1 MSKVSDNNTP
11 RTGEVTERARYNL
24 KQLYSYIRAL
34 AERRFATVNDFE
46 DYSFS
51 LRLDKLPEHEFVLTP
66 AFSENKDA
74 SEDDLILSVT
84 KAEVAPC
91 PALPK
96 SLVGWLNSGWDDPSC
111 KAVPMDKH
119 ETPTD
124 DPENPEIE
132 LFTDDPVR
140 RADYGVWLS
149 LRDTW
154 QKDALPAYNAR
165 KLYDRLYALYSELER
180 EKDRLELMLGDGIF
194 ETTLED
200 GTKICHPLVIER
212 ATLVFN
218 SNVPCF
224 TVSDC
229 DTSPS
234 LFSRLLRGIP
244 GLEWNCLSDFSEQLE
259 HEQIHPYEIE
269 RFGQFLS
276 SFSNA
281 ISSECEFLKPAAETE
296 AQPEVVEL
304 DENGEPVL
312 PAYETAE
319 EEKPAAKYTIRRGA
333 VLFTRPRAFGYS
345 AILDKIIDNIDVA
358 EEFSPSLL
366 SIIGEGE
373 PAQTDVTI
381 RNGAMEVNGI
391 DRDVLLEKAAN
402 REQLLI
408 AKKLAVNSA
417 VLVQG
422 PPGTGKTHTISNI
435 VGDLLARGMSV
446 LISSQTSK
454 ALSVLRDKISEPIR
468 PLCVSV
474 LDDNR
479 KQLEQSLSAINDY
492 MSAHNAD
499 SLDQEAEELERE
511 RTSVIDRLS
520 ALRGELIRLVEA
532 EYAPIASTEGEM
544 SPKDA
549 AMFIAALAEEA
560 FIPDSVPLETELP
573 LFEDELSRL
582 YASNISVTADDETIL
597 ASGAPDSS
605 ALLKPAAFGRV
616 CSIVS
621 QTDEELTSRGVDYWK
636 NGVERD
642 AGELKNITDDL
653 RRLAA
658 DITSAAEWK
667 LRLAQAGL
675 GAAGKDSV
683 FSRIGDAIPELRELA
698 NDLRADIID
707 STPMI
712 PENMVSAE
720 SQTIINEILEEVE
733 GERIGT
739 AMRTVLALTHPLK
752 YSAWK
757 QLLDSCLINGEIPD
771 TRSELETLSRYHHL
785 LYGRQQ
791 LIKRWQTAVES
802 IGGPAIGGEEPEAQ
816 AAQGWSTVS
825 TWLGWYENQWTPVA
839 EKLRTLGFDLERY
852 WESLPIESRMQGE
865 IPAVQCALTTG
876 GLAEII
882 EDEFFRGDR
891 SECLDRLASDSRAL
905 LPYTQDIELLRGLRE
920 CIERR
925 DAENYG
931 TFYDCYDR
939 ICLKRETYLNRLEL
953 IARLKAVCPKWAE
966 LIAQREGVN
975 GAGEIPGDISRHWL
989 RAQLSGELNRRCG
1002 TRVSEVQSQIE
1013 KLNSQLSGLTR
1024 ELISRKAWSA
1034 QLRTMMDGRKKQAL
1048 ANWATL
1054 VKRVGKGTGKR
1065 AEQLLASGE
1074 LRRAMKECRRAVPV
1088 WIMPMSSVAEYFDPA
1103 DEKFDVLIIDEASQA
1118 DLTALV
1124 SLYLAKKV
1132 IVVGDD
1138 RQVSPSPIGVDVETS
1153 AKLRQEFL
1161 SDIPAA
1167 TMYDE
1172 LTSVYDLAKANY
1184 EPITLREHFRCA
1196 DDIINF
1202 SNYYTY
1208 DGLICP
1214 LRDSASIK
1222 LHPSTVSYHVDAAA
1236 PAKRKTNRSEAVAT
1250 AALIKACIEQPE
1262 YKKSTFGVITMLGD
1276 EQALMID
1283 RILRDKL
1290 TEYMYQSRQILCGN
1304 PSYFQGDER
1313 DVIFISLVDTPKGDG
1328 TALSVRREG
1337 YNELYAK
1344 RYNVAAS
1351 RARDQLWVVHSL
1363 NPGTDL
1369 KGDDIRLSLIRH
1381 AEDPAS
1387 TAAALEKKHPAVL
1400 SDMEEAVSAEL
1411 TRAGYRV
1418 VSRQKVGSYIVGL
1431 TCEGKGGR
1439 VAIECDGDVATDA
1452 QTIVTELNKQSV
1464 LERLGWRFIRLRA
1477 SEYYRDPAGFLASL
1491 AGTVEALGLEPGA
1504 EKKSADSSELLDR
1517 VRARAA
1523 ELIAEWSLPAAAGDD
1538 GDSAQGDDETP
1549 ESDSNIE
1556 AAEADDAENA
1566 DIEAVDDA
1574 ELKDTSAVKVKP
1586 VRVDTGS
1593 TN

>member
-1 MSKVSDNNTP
+1 MSDNPTASGAVSD
-11 RTGEVTERARYNL
+11 RARYNL
-24 KQLYSYIRAL
+24 KQLYCYIRAL
-34 AERRFATVNDFE
+34 AERRFATINDYS
-46 DYSFS
+46 DYSFN
-51 LRLDKLPEHEFVLTP
+51 LALDALPEHEMVLTP
-66 AFSENKDA
+66 AFSDNKDA

-84 KAEVAPC
+84 KVEVPPC

-96 SLVGWLNSGWDDPSC
+96 SLSGWMNDGWDDPTA
-111 KAVPMDKH
+111 KAAPMDRH
-119 ETPTD
+119 EIPSD
-124 DPENPEIE
+124 DPENPEII

-154 QKDALPAYNAR
+154 QQTALPAYKAR
-165 KLYDRLYALYSELER
+165 KLYDKLYALYSELER
-180 EKDRLELMLGDGIF
+180 EKDRLELMLGDGLF

-200 GTKICHPLVIER
+200 GTKVCHPLVIER

-234 LFSRLLRGIP
+234 LYSRLLRGIS
-244 GLEWNCLSDFSEQLE
+244 GLEWNCLSDFSDQLE
-259 HEQIHPYEIE
+259 REQIHPYETE
-269 RFGQFLS
+269 RFEQFLS

-281 ISSECEFLKPAAETE
+281 ISSECDFLRIKNEDTETAAEADDDPSTE
-296 AQPEVVEL
+296 DIQ
-304 DENGEPVL
+304 
-312 PAYETAE
+312 PAYETSDE
-319 EEKPAAKYTIRRGA
+319 EQPAAKYTIRRGA

-345 AILDKIIDNIDVA
+345 AILDKIIDNIDVSD
-358 EEFSPSLL
+358 EFSESLL
-366 SIIGEGE
+366 SIIGEGT
-373 PAQTDVTI
+373 PSQTDVTI
-381 RNGAMEVNGI
+381 HNGAMEANGI
-391 DRDVLLEKAAN
+391 AHDVLLEKAAN

-408 AKKLAVNSA
+408 ARKLAVNSA

-435 VGDLLARGMSV
+435 VGDLLAQGMSV

-479 KQLEQSLSAINDY
+479 KQLEQSLGAINDY
-492 MSAHNAD
+492 MSAHNVE
-499 SLDQEAEELERE
+499 SLDQEAEELSRE
-511 RTSVIDRLS
+511 RTEVIDRLS
-520 ALRGELIRLVEA
+520 ALRSELITLVEA
-532 EYAPIASTEGEM
+532 EYSPIPCTDGEL

-549 AMFIAALAEEA
+549 ALLIASLSDSA
-560 FIPDSVPLETELP
+560 FIPDSVSLDTQLP
-573 LFEDELSRL
+573 LTADELSRL
-582 YASNISVTADDETIL
+582 YASNLSLSAAEEQLLTA
-597 ASGAPDSS
+597 GAPDST
-605 ALLKPAAFGRV
+605 ALLKPAAFERV
-616 CSIVS
+616 CSIVGK
-621 QTDEELTSRGVDYWK
+621 TDEELTNRGIDCWK

-642 AGELKNITDDL
+642 ASELKAMADNI
-653 RRLAA
+653 RRLSADISAA
-658 DITSAAEWK
+658 DEWK
-667 LRLAQAGL
+667 LRLAQAGFSSS
-675 GAAGKDSV
+675 AGKDSV
-683 FSRIGDAIPELRELA
+683 FARIGDAIPELRTLA

-707 STPMI
+707 SAPFI
-712 PENMVSAE
+712 PENLISAE
-720 SQTIINEILEEVE
+720 TAETFTELLSEIE
-733 GERIGT
+733 GERLNT
-739 AMRTVLALTHPLK
+739 AVRAGLAITHPFQ
-752 YSAWK
+752 YAAWK
-757 QLLDSCLINGEIPD
+757 QTLDSCRINGEAPD
-771 TRSELETLSRYHHL
+771 TRSELATLEQYHRL
-785 LYGRQQ
+785 LFGRQQ
-791 LIKRWQTAVES
+791 LVKRWQSAIES
-802 IGGPAIGGEEPEAQ
+802 IGGPAIIGDEPEVQ
-816 AAQGWSTVS
+816 AS
-825 TWLGWYENQWTPVA
+825 LGWTTISAWLSWYEKEWTPAA
-839 EKLRTLGFDLERY
+839 EQLKALGFDLERY
-852 WESLPIESRMQGE
+852 WETLPLEARMQGE
-865 IPAVQCALTTG
+865 ISSVKCALTG
-876 GLAEII
+876 NLADII
-882 EDEFFRGDR
+882 EDEYFRGDR
-891 SECLDRLASDSRAL
+891 SECLDRLSSDSRSL
-905 LPYTQDIELLRGLRE
+905 LPFTENFELLSDLRSS
-920 CIERR
+920 IEQR
-925 DAENYG
+925 DVEKY
-931 TFYDCYDR
+931 TDCYDRYDR
-939 ICLKRETYLNRLEL
+939 ICLKRETCSERLAL
-953 IARLKAVCPKWAE
+953 LARLREVCPKWADAVAARDG
-966 LIAQREGVN
+966 IN
-975 GAGEIPGDISRHWL
+975 GGGEIPGDISRHWL
-989 RAQLSGELNRRCG
+989 CAQLCGELNERCG
-1002 TRVSEVQSQIE
+1002 TKISSVQAQIE
-1013 KLNSQLSGLTR
+1013 KLNSQLSSLTR
-1024 ELISRKAWSA
+1024 ELIARRAWSA

-1172 LTSVYDLAKANY
+1172 LTSLYDLAKANY

-1222 LHPSTVSYHVDAAA
+1222 LHPATVAYHVDAAA

-1328 TALSVRREG
+1328 TALTVRREG

-1411 TRAGYRV
+1411 TRAGYHV
-1418 VSRQKVGSYIVGL
+1418 VSRQRVGSYIVGL
-1431 TCEGKGGR
+1431 TCEGSGGR
-1439 VAIECDGDVATDA
+1439 IAIECDGDTTADA
-1452 QTIVTELNKQSV
+1452 QTIVAELNKQSV

-1477 SEYYRDPAGFLASL
+1477 SEYYRAPDAFIASL
-1491 AGTVEALGLEPGA
+1491 AGMVQSMGIEPGQ
-1504 EKKSADSSELLDR
+1504 KQKSADKSELLDR
-1517 VRARAA
+1517 VKARAA
-1523 ELIAEWSLPAAAGDD
+1523 ELIAEWSEPSAADTVEADPAD
-1538 GDSAQGDDETP
+1538 T
-1549 ESDSNIE
+1549 SDSTP
-1556 AAEADDAENA
+1556 
-1566 DIEAVDDA
+1566 DIT
-1574 ELKDTSAVKVKP
+1574 TSAESVYSDEQTLDAVTENNSP
-1586 VRVDTGS
+1586 DAQSCEGA
-1593 TN
+1593 